1 MIHAIGG
8 AVGQQASAAARRKD
22 QVLSGGKAW
31 SASALQGQ
39 GSFKYV
45 NSHT

>member
-8 AVGQQASAAARRKD
+8 AVGQQASAARRKD

-31 SASALQGQ
+31 SASVLPGQ
-39 GSFKYV
+39 GSFK
-45 NSHT
+45 